1 MHEPIY
7 PPGTV
12 RALIDSDLVTA
23 PTRSALRAR
32 LGKPAAA
39 TPRFFDHHAFH
50 TLQAVCARL
59 IPQPER
65 PQPVDLAGLL
75 DARLADGASDGWRYA
90 EMPREAVMHAHGL
103 MGFDQTAQAGFGLAY
118 VALSGAPQDTVLS
131 AVQSG
136 EAEGAVWALMNP
148 ARYFEE
154 LLAQLADIYYAHP
167 LALEAIG
174 YAGMA
179 DARGWHAIGLDER
192 DAYEPA
198 PIAVLEG
205 AT

>member
-1 MHEPIY
+1 MDALIY

-12 RALIDSDLVTA
+12 HMLIESDLVTA

-32 LGKPAAA
+32 LDKPAAA
-39 TPRFFDHHAFH
+39 TPRFFDRHAFH
-50 TLQAVCARL
+50 TLHAVCARL

-65 PQPVDLAGLL
+65 PRPIDLAGLL

-90 EMPREAVMHAHGL
+90 EMPRKAVMHAHGL
-103 MGFDQTAQAGFGLAY
+103 MGLDQSAQAGSGLAF
-118 VALSGAPQDTVLS
+118 VALSGTAQDGVLG
-131 AVQSG
+131 AVQAG
-136 EAEGAVWALMNP
+136 VAKGAIWTLMNS

-154 LLAQLADIYYAHP
+154 LLAQLADIYFAHP

-192 DAYEPA
+192 DAHEPA
-198 PIAVLEG
+198 PIAALEG
-205 AT
+205 AA